1 MNIGLMRVSS
11 LGQKDNTSLFNQKK
25 MIEDYCSIYDIKL
38 DEMIEEV
45 YTGTT
50 MDRDGLNR
58 IKSLVSEG
66 KVESIIVMKLDR
78 LMRSFTDGVVFIK
91 YLMDN
96 EVQIISVQE
105 QLNTNSVSGRFFMNV
120 LLSMSEM
127 ERDTIVQR
135 MTMGKERKFNE
146 NKRVSGRI
154 SYGYKKVD
162 DDIVKDSEESK
173 IVQYIYKRYLDLSRR
188 GYSKTKVMRKLRI
201 SLSSKGYLY
210 KGKEF
215 TSHTLRYILSNSFYT
230 GVLTNGSQ
238 TSTHNYEKIISTR
251 LYNLINRV

>member
-1 MNIGLMRVSS
+1 
-11 LGQKDNTSLFNQKK
+11 
-25 MIEDYCSIYDIKL
+25 
-38 DEMIEEV
+38 
-45 YTGTT
+45 
-50 MDRDGLNR
+50 
-58 IKSLVSEG
+58 
-66 KVESIIVMKLDR
+66 
-78 LMRSFTDGVVFIK
+78 
-91 YLMDN
+91 
-96 EVQIISVQE
+96 
-105 QLNTNSVSGRFFMNV
+105 MNV

-230 GVLTNGSQ
+230 GVLTNGCQ
-238 TSTHNYEKIISTR
+238 TTTHNYEKIISTR